1 MAGRKNS
8 KMDEVLARLKNEK
21 LIGRLR
27 EMDSLLVAFSGGV
40 DSTFLLALAR
50 RVLGENVLA
59 VTASS
64 VTHPSKERKEAI
76 QFAEAGAIQHVV
88 FQSDELS
95 LPEFVANGPDR
106 CYHCKKFISQRLIEI
121 AEDRGIKHVAHAANM
136 DDLGDYRP
144 GLRAAREM
152 GILSPLVEVELGK
165 EEIRF
170 LSKEMGLSTWDKQSM
185 ACLAS
190 RIPYGDAITEK
201 KLKMVEAAED
211 LLAKNG
217 FSRFRVRHHGHVARI
232 EVESSEIK
240 KIIEPDL
247 RKELVDKIRKI
258 GFTHI
263 AVDLEGYVSG
273 SMNRALR

>member
-1 MAGRKNS
+1 
-8 KMDEVLARLKNEK
+8 MDEVLARLKNEK
-21 LIGRLR
+21 LIGRLT

-40 DSTFLLALAR
+40 DSTFLLALAS

-59 VTASS
+59 VTVSS
-64 VTHPSKERKEAI
+64 VTQPSKERKEAI
-76 QFAEAGAIQHVV
+76 EFAEVRGIQHVV
-88 FQSDELS
+88 FQSDALS

-121 AEDRGIKHVAHAANM
+121 AEERGIKHVAHAANM

-144 GLRAAREM
+144 GLRAAKEM

-170 LSKEMGLSTWDKQSM
+170 LSRQMGLSTWDKQSM

-201 KLKMVEAAED
+201 KLNMVEAAED

-217 FSRFRVRHHGHVARI
+217 FTRFRVRHHGHVARI

-240 KIIEPDL
+240 KIIEPEL
-247 RKELVDKIRKI
+247 RKDLVDKIRKI

-263 AVDLEGYVSG
+263 AVDLEGYVTG
-273 SMNRALR
+273 SMNRVLR